1 MKIHKRHPR
10 GGGLS
15 LPAPA
20 LILIGLI
27 LACTAM
33 AADDAQRHPAQPGV
47 IFIEGVGAADATV
60 TDSDEGD
67 GPRCWTWTWGALTVH
82 DGSLTVTEAL
92 GNLSLPF
99 DTDLTGAS
107 RGHRLLFH
115 DGEFPIDAPLLL
127 TGDTF
132 QLFVSRGVLEIASG
146 RLVLADR
153 TLKQQPPGTQYL
165 LFFGILL
172 ITIFM
177 VMKTR
182 ARLKRS

>member
-1 MKIHKRHPR
+1 M
-10 GGGLS
+10 
-15 LPAPA
+15 
-20 LILIGLI
+20 ILIGLI

-33 AADDAQRHPAQPGV
+33 ADDDAQRHPAQPGV
-47 IFIEGVGAADATV
+47 LFIEGVGAADATNLV
-60 TDSDEGD
+60 TDADTGL
-67 GPRCWTWTWGALTVH
+67 RCWTWSWGALTVS
-82 DGSLTVTEAL
+82 DGSLPVTEAL

-99 DTDLTGAS
+99 ETDLAGAS
-107 RGHRLLFH
+107 RGHRLLFR

-132 QLFVSRGVLEIASG
+132 QLFASRGVLEVAD
-146 RLVLADR
+146 RQLVLADR
-153 TLKQQPPGTQYL
+153 SLDRQPPGTQYL
-165 LFFGILL
+165 LFSGILL